1 MGVPGKPG
9 GFKTFPRETGVPG
22 KPGGFK
28 TFPRETG
35 VPGKPGG
42 FKTPIL
48 FFLERKKR
56 MRLLM
61 V

>member
-1 MGVPGKPG
+1 MTVSPPPREFCGVSPCGGLEMRPVPGRG
-9 GFKTFPRETGVPG
+9 
-22 KPGGFK
+22 
-28 TFPRETG
+28 G

>member
-1 MGVPGKPG
+1 MILIGSLAGVWWCAPFGAWDGTAKAA
-9 GFKTFPRETGVPG
+9 
-22 KPGGFK
+22 
-28 TFPRETG
+28 
-35 VPGKPGG
+35 G